1 MRNTQTFQSVP
12 SYLIIS
18 SIYLCSPS
26 SLSQISAKLRKLH
39 KKNWLTFSS
48 CKLHSTAIL
57 FVRLLTFSYESFS
70 VFLNEAEEN
79 QIINRTPKKIREMS
93 TEKLSSNSS
102 RKTCNNAKNHSVAMY
117 LFATNPYILK

>member
-70 VFLNEAEEN
+70 VFLNEAKEN
-79 QIINRTPKKIREMS
+79 QDENKGDVH
-93 TEKLSSNSS
+93 
-102 RKTCNNAKNHSVAMY
+102 RKTELKQFKKNLQQREKPQRCDVFVCYESVY
-117 LFATNPYILK
+117 S